1 LASGTAVALPADEPI
16 ARMLD
21 DLARHVGEFGPERM
35 GCPDERRE
43 SMKTIVA
50 TCATLFV
57 LASGTAA
64 AQDAKVKKGM
74 QVFATQKCSQCHSI
88 AGKGNAKGKM
98 DDVGSKLTPDEMREW
113 ITDPVG
119 MAAKNKK
126 DRKPP
131 MKKKAISSDDVD
143 ALVAYLSTLK

>member
-1 LASGTAVALPADEPI
+1 
-16 ARMLD
+16 
-21 DLARHVGEFGPERM
+21 
-35 GCPDERRE
+35 
-43 SMKTIVA
+43 MKTIVLTA
-50 TCATLFV
+50 VVV
-57 LASGTAA
+57 LALATGTAV

-74 QVFATQKCSQCHSI
+74 QVFATQKCSQCHSV

-98 DDVGSKLTPDEMREW
+98 DDVGSKLTAEEIKEW
-113 ITDPVG
+113 IVDPVG

-131 MKKKAISSDDVD
+131 MKKKALGADDVD

>member
-1 LASGTAVALPADEPI
+1 MKTSVMTAVIVLALATGTAV
-16 ARMLD
+16 
-21 DLARHVGEFGPERM
+21 
-35 GCPDERRE
+35 
-43 SMKTIVA
+43 
-50 TCATLFV
+50 
-57 LASGTAA
+57 

-98 DDVGSKLTPDEMREW
+98 DDVGSKLTAEEIKEW
-113 ITDPVG
+113 ITDPVA

-131 MKKKAISSDDVD
+131 MKKKPLSADEVD

>member
-1 LASGTAVALPADEPI
+1 
-16 ARMLD
+16 
-21 DLARHVGEFGPERM
+21 
-35 GCPDERRE
+35 
-43 SMKTIVA
+43 MKIVVL
-50 TCATLFV
+50 TGVVV
-57 LASGTAA
+57 LAIATGTAA

-98 DDVGSKLTPDEMREW
+98 DDVGSKLTAEEIKEW
-113 ITDPVG
+113 ITDPVA

-126 DRKPP
+126 DRKQP
-131 MKKKAISSDDVD
+131 MKKKPLGADDVD

>member
-1 LASGTAVALPADEPI
+1 MPEPVLAA
-16 ARMLD
+16 
-21 DLARHVGEFGPERM
+21 GPRCQERA
-35 GCPDERRE
+35 
-43 SMKTIVA
+43 MKTVVITAAV
-50 TCATLFV
+50 V
-57 LASGTAA
+57 LALTSGPAA
-64 AQDAKVKKGM
+64 AEDVKVKKGM

-98 DDVGSKLTPDEMREW
+98 DDVGSKLTPEELKEW
-113 ITDPVG
+113 IVDPVG

-131 MKKKAISSDDVD
+131 MKKKALGADEVD

>member
-1 LASGTAVALPADEPI
+1 
-16 ARMLD
+16 
-21 DLARHVGEFGPERM
+21 
-35 GCPDERRE
+35 
-43 SMKTIVA
+43 MKTSMIAAGV
-50 TCATLFV
+50 V
-57 LASGTAA
+57 LALATGTAA

-98 DDVGSKLTPDEMREW
+98 DDVGSKLTPEEMREW
-113 ITDPVG
+113 IVDPVG

-131 MKKKAISSDDVD
+131 MKKKALSADEVD

>member
-1 LASGTAVALPADEPI
+1 MKTSVMTAVIVLALATGTAV
-16 ARMLD
+16 
-21 DLARHVGEFGPERM
+21 
-35 GCPDERRE
+35 
-43 SMKTIVA
+43 
-50 TCATLFV
+50 
-57 LASGTAA
+57 

-98 DDVGSKLTPDEMREW
+98 DDVGSKLTAEEIKEW
-113 ITDPVG
+113 ITDPVA

-131 MKKKAISSDDVD
+131 MKKKPLSADDVD

>member
-1 LASGTAVALPADEPI
+1 MKTVVLTGVVVLALATGTA
-16 ARMLD
+16 
-21 DLARHVGEFGPERM
+21 
-35 GCPDERRE
+35 
-43 SMKTIVA
+43 T
-50 TCATLFV
+50 
-57 LASGTAA
+57 

-98 DDVGSKLTPDEMREW
+98 DDVGSKLTAEEMREW

-131 MKKKAISSDDVD
+131 MKKKALSSDDVD
-143 ALVAYLSTLK
+143 GLVAYLSTLK

>member
-1 LASGTAVALPADEPI
+1 MKTVVLTGVVVLALATGTA
-16 ARMLD
+16 
-21 DLARHVGEFGPERM
+21 
-35 GCPDERRE
+35 
-43 SMKTIVA
+43 T
-50 TCATLFV
+50 
-57 LASGTAA
+57 

-98 DDVGSKLTPDEMREW
+98 DDVGSKLTAEEMREW

-131 MKKKAISSDDVD
+131 MKKKALSSDDVD

>member
-1 LASGTAVALPADEPI
+1 MRIVVMTGAV
-16 ARMLD
+16 
-21 DLARHVGEFGPERM
+21 
-35 GCPDERRE
+35 
-43 SMKTIVA
+43 
-50 TCATLFV
+50 V
-57 LASGTAA
+57 LALTIGPAA

-74 QVFATQKCSQCHSI
+74 QIFATQKCSQCHSI

-98 DDVGSKLTPDEMREW
+98 DDVGSKLTPDEIKEW

-131 MKKKAISSDDVD
+131 MKKKALGADEVD

>member
-1 LASGTAVALPADEPI
+1 MS
-16 ARMLD
+16 R
-21 DLARHVGEFGPERM
+21 
-35 GCPDERRE
+35 
-43 SMKTIVA
+43 IVM
-50 TCATLFV
+50 CGVVV
-57 LASGTAA
+57 LALTAGSA
-64 AQDAKVKKGM
+64 SAQDAKVKKGM

-98 DDVGSKLTPDEMREW
+98 DDIGGKMTAEEIREW
-113 ITDPVG
+113 IVDPVV

-131 MKKKAISSDDVD
+131 MKKKAISNEEVD

>member
-1 LASGTAVALPADEPI
+1 MKRIVLTAVVVVALATGTAV
-16 ARMLD
+16 
-21 DLARHVGEFGPERM
+21 
-35 GCPDERRE
+35 
-43 SMKTIVA
+43 
-50 TCATLFV
+50 
-57 LASGTAA
+57 

-74 QVFATQKCSQCHSI
+74 QVFATQKCSQCHSV

-98 DDVGSKLTPDEMREW
+98 DDVGSKLTAEEIKEW
-113 ITDPVG
+113 IVDPVG

-131 MKKKAISSDDVD
+131 MKKKALGADDVD

>member
-1 LASGTAVALPADEPI
+1 
-16 ARMLD
+16 
-21 DLARHVGEFGPERM
+21 
-35 GCPDERRE
+35 
-43 SMKTIVA
+43 MKTIVA

>member
-1 LASGTAVALPADEPI
+1 MPSRLAVRNQRRGFMKTRVMTAV
-16 ARMLD
+16 
-21 DLARHVGEFGPERM
+21 V
-35 GCPDERRE
+35 
-43 SMKTIVA
+43 
-50 TCATLFV
+50 V
-57 LASGTAA
+57 LALTTVTAT

-98 DDVGSKLTPDEMREW
+98 DDVGSKLTAEEMKEW
-113 ITDPVG
+113 IIDPVG

-131 MKKKAISSDDVD
+131 MKKKALSADEVD

>member
-1 LASGTAVALPADEPI
+1 
-16 ARMLD
+16 
-21 DLARHVGEFGPERM
+21 
-35 GCPDERRE
+35 
-43 SMKTIVA
+43 MKTIVLTA
-50 TCATLFV
+50 VVV
-57 LASGTAA
+57 LALATGTAV

-74 QVFATQKCSQCHSI
+74 QVFATQKCSQCHSV

-98 DDVGSKLTPDEMREW
+98 DDVGSKLTAEEIREW
-113 ITDPVG
+113 IVDPAG

-131 MKKKAISSDDVD
+131 MKKKALGADDVD

>member
-1 LASGTAVALPADEPI
+1 
-16 ARMLD
+16 
-21 DLARHVGEFGPERM
+21 
-35 GCPDERRE
+35 
-43 SMKTIVA
+43 MKTIVM
-50 TCATLFV
+50 TCAILFAV
-57 LASGTAA
+57 AAGTAV

-98 DDVGSKLTPDEMREW
+98 DDVGSKLTADEMREW

-131 MKKKAISSDDVD
+131 MKKKALSSDDVD